1 MAMSNIDC
9 ELPEGK
15 SVNEQLEALLKKE
28 LKRAGA
34 TPRAVDLF
42 VKVRGLSDG
51 PPTSLRKTD
60 VQISGEWVRRLV
72 AELEE
77 GPLKRLIYDESK
89 RVRLLKGSVE
99 SVVGLI
105 ERLAPSSCDAMC
117 ALIAKQ
123 AGINVPHPAAIVRLA
138 DILGIHHKV
147 RITKWSARAKFL
159 DDGGSE
165 LATSTSRPRMATAES
180 IVPASM
186 PEIFSGFINAARKI
200 YRVTGAVPLIEV
212 ADWVSMARGV
222 PVSSIEAKAMLEP
235 FATHLGR
242 HDGDD
247 WFAFMNSPNDFL
259 KKVQLRLDI
268 IGTCSLDE
276 LCVHYRNYTRSYFIN
291 RVKPYPRSVL
301 VSLLELAGYEVR
313 DDTVQPRKS
322 APQSDASDAAVV
334 ARDTRDFLRKIFV
347 VAQQKHGRSK
357 SGGMVHHSAMVQEMI
372 AAGISESAA
381 FVYLTNTGYF
391 KSYRNLCK
399 FNESW
404 SLLKVAKA

>member
-1 MAMSNIDC
+1 MSMPN
-9 ELPEGK
+9 LAGQLLEGEN
-15 SVNEQLEALLKKE
+15 VNEQLEALLKKE

-34 TPRAVDLF
+34 APKAVDLF

-72 AELEE
+72 AELEA
-77 GPLKRLIYDESK
+77 GPLKMLIDDQSK
-89 RVRLLKGSVE
+89 RVKLFMSSVA

-117 ALIAKQ
+117 TLIAKQ
-123 AGINVPHPAAIVRLA
+123 AGINVPYPAAVVRLA
-138 DILGIHHKV
+138 DILGIQHKV

-159 DDGGSE
+159 DGGGLE
-165 LATSTSRPRMATAES
+165 LATSTSRHRMATAES

-186 PEIFSGFINAARKI
+186 PEIFGGFINAARKI
-200 YRVTGAVPLIEV
+200 YRVTGAVPLTEV
-212 ADWVSMARGV
+212 ADWVSTARGV

-313 DDTVQPRKS
+313 DDAVQSRKR
-322 APQSDASDAAVV
+322 APQSDAADAAVV
-334 ARDTRDFLRKIFV
+334 VRDTRDFLRNIFV
-347 VAQQKHGRSK
+347 VALQKHGRRK
-357 SGGMVHHSAMVQEMI
+357 NSGMIHHSAMVQEMI

-404 SLLKVAKA
+404 SVLEIAKA